1 VAKST
6 LFNSADRIENIL
18 VLPSASSRLPQGRC
32 VCSIITR
39 IPLFFREQTRGAKSI
54 AMAAMHQSLPLAG
67 IQVVDFGQ
75 YIAGPLTARLLAD
88 AGATVTKID
97 PPDGAPLL
105 ACAFACTLPQLRLR
119 RHARRALS
127 FAATSTRSS
136 LEEQRKPLAQ
146 PRQEKPAHRPKV
158 RRRPRTSVA
167 TRVQG

>member
-1 VAKST
+1 
-6 LFNSADRIENIL
+6 
-18 VLPSASSRLPQGRC
+18 
-32 VCSIITR
+32 
-39 IPLFFREQTRGAKSI
+39 
-54 AMAAMHQSLPLAG
+54 MAMHEGLPLVG

-97 PPDGAPLL
+97 PQDSAPQLSAR
-105 ACAFACTLPQLRLR
+105 ACAFACALPQLRLR

-167 TRVQG
+167 TRALR